1 MSSFIW
7 QIFDAA
13 EDVAREQHQG
23 GAVDIQDVRVAS
35 ETSGWTVEETERT
48 LPAETSDGG
57 AVELALARAP
67 ACATQGK
74 ASASWGLSKG
84 AKDFAFVFLV
94 LILGTI
100 ILVVAM
106 RDQNLTF
113 GKLVEDL
120 GLLVAGIAGGGALVK
135 LREDRGAETR

>member
-13 EDVAREQHQG
+13 ENVAREQHQG
-23 GAVDIQDVRVAS
+23 GAVDIQDVKVAS
-35 ETSGWTVEETERT
+35 GKPGWTVEESERT
-48 LPAETSDGG
+48 LPIEASDGG
-57 AVELALARAP
+57 AVELAPTRAP
-67 ACATQGK
+67 ECAAQGR
-74 ASASWGLSKG
+74 ASESWGLSKG

-120 GLLVAGIAGGGALVK
+120 GLLVTGIAGGGALVK
-135 LREDRGAETR
+135 LREDRGSTPR

>member
-1 MSSFIW
+1 MPSFIW

-35 ETSGWTVEETERT
+35 GTSGWAVEESERT

-57 AVELALARAP
+57 AVELGPTRAP
-67 ACATQGK
+67 AGAAQSR
-74 ASASWGLSKG
+74 ASVSWGLSKG

-135 LREDRGAETR
+135 LREDRGLEPR